1 MEPLPLHSI
10 HEEEGAAFG
19 ELNGREIVARTAGG
33 QAGYEAA
40 RRAVVLLDASFR
52 EWLRVTGEDRASFL
66 HGMVTNE
73 VEKLPVG
80 RATYAAMLT
89 PKGAMVADVRL
100 LKQEADL
107 LLDVE
112 PGHGAKVREFLDK
125 YLISEDAELHEATAD
140 FALLTLGGPRASE
153 LLAKLDLAAPVLH
166 TSSAGVVA
174 GVEVT
179 LLGND
184 LVLERG
190 VDLRVPRAGAE
201 AVYRALREAGRP
213 LGLEPLGVEAFEVL
227 RVEAGVPRYG
237 VDMDDK
243 TIPLEANLERAIH
256 YNKGCYI
263 GQEVIARATFRG
275 HMNRKLTGLLLG
287 AHTPAP
293 RTELFSG
300 EKKVGWVTSVVRSPK
315 LGQMIALGYV
325 HRDFLAPG
333 TKLSLAGSGEV
344 ELHALPFV
352 SVTAAG

>member
-10 HEEEGAAFG
+10 HEAEGAVFAD
-19 ELNGREIVARTAGG
+19 LNGREVVARGADG
-33 QAGYEAA
+33 QAGEEAA
-40 RRAVVLLDASFR
+40 RRGVALLDASFR
-52 EWLRVTGEDRASFL
+52 EWIRVTGEDRASFL

-80 RATYAAMLT
+80 HATYAAMLT
-89 PKGAMVADVRL
+89 PKGAMVADARL
-100 LKQEADL
+100 FKREREL

-125 YLISEDAELHEATAD
+125 YLISEDAELHDATAELS
-140 FALLTLGGPRASE
+140 LLTLGGPRTPE
-153 LLAKLDLAAPVLH
+153 LLAALGLELPAQHASKVCAL
-166 TSSAGVVA
+166 G

-179 LLGND
+179 LLGNTV
-184 LVLERG
+184 VLEHG
-190 VDLRVPRAGAE
+190 VDVLVRREGAA
-201 AVYRALREAGRP
+201 AVYRALKEAGAP
-213 LGLEPLGVEAFEVL
+213 LGLAPLGVEAFEVL

-237 VDMDDK
+237 ADMDDK

-275 HMNRKLTGLLLG
+275 HMNRKLAGLLLG
-287 AHTPAP
+287 EQRPAA

-300 EKKVGWVTSVVRSPK
+300 EKKVGWVTSVVRSSK
-315 LGQMIALGYV
+315 VGQEIALGYV

-333 TKLSLAGSGEV
+333 TRLTLAGMGEV
-344 ELHALPFV
+344 EVRALPF
-352 SVTAAG
+352 